1 MAALNVIKLTLS
13 AAIPVLKESLRT
25 FINKIYSFSLIKDV
39 AVEEN
44 CSYFWKVVVCEKHW
58 F

>member
-44 CSYFWKVVVCEKHW
+44 CSYF
-58 F
+58 